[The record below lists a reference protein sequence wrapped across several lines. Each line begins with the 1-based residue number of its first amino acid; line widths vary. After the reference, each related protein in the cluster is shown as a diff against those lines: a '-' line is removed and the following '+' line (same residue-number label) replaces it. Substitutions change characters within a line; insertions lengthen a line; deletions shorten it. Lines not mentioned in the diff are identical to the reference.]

1 METAALVLA
10 SQSPRRREI
19 LQQIGV
25 PFTALR
31 VAVEEIPRP
40 GELPA
45 AYASRLAE
53 AKARAGAGAL
63 GSGTVVLGADTVVVC
78 DDDILEKPRDREH
91 AFAMWRRLSGRTHQ
105 VMTALCLLNGADCTL
120 ELSVTEVQFWPLSD
134 AQLAAYWATGE
145 GQDKAGGYAIQGLG
159 AVFVKSLSG
168 SYSGVVGLPIEKLVP
183 MLAQVNIPYWHTTE
197 QSV

>member
-31 VAVEEIPRP
+31 VAVEEVPRP

-63 GSGTVVLGADTVVVC
+63 GAGAIVLGADTVVVC

-105 VMTALCLLNGADCTL
+105 VMTALCLLDGTDCMQ
-120 ELSVTEVQFWPLSD
+120 ELSVTEVQFWPLSES
-134 AQLAAYWATGE
+134 QLAAYWATGE

-183 MLAQVNIPYWHTTE
+183 LLTQVNIPYWQTAE